1 VVQLVCNIVFASFHA
16 RKEAKELAK
25 GSSLKSNRYVAKI

>member
-1 VVQLVCNIVFASFHA
+1 VQLVCNIVFASFLE